1 MTTTKAEKTV
11 TKIEDKKEMWDI
23 DKLTEWKDNPR
34 KITDEG
40 LERLK
45 FQIKKLGQYK
55 PLLITQ
61 NGEVLGGNMRLRA
74 YKDLGIKDV
83 WVSIVNPKSNDEKI
97 EYALSD
103 NDRVGQYDEDML
115 SKILPNY
122 NIDLSQFSVDLK
134 DPVILK
140 DFIVNPSIL
149 DDIGLPDGAKVGFA
163 QMTFTV
169 TQDQAD
175 LIKRA
180 LEESK
185 SLGDFGDTG
194 NDNSNGNALARIA
207 EQFTETNG

>member
-1 MTTTKAEKTV
+1 MTTTKEEK
-11 TKIEDKKEMWDI
+11 KEDKKEMWDI
-23 DKLTEWKDNPR
+23 NKLTEWKDNPR
-34 KITDEG
+34 KVTDEG

-55 PLLITQ
+55 PLLVTDR
-61 NGEVLGGNMRLRA
+61 GEVLGGNMRLRV
-74 YKDLGIKDV
+74 YRELGIKDV
-83 WVSIVNPKSNDEKI
+83 WVSVVKPKDENEKI

-103 NDRVGQYDEDML
+103 NDRIGQYDEDML
-115 SKILPNY
+115 SKMLPNY
-122 NIDLSQFSVDLK
+122 NIDLGQFSVDLK
-134 DPVILK
+134 DPVVLR
-140 DFIVNPSIL
+140 DFVIDPSII

-175 LIKRA
+175 LIKKA
-180 LEESK
+180 LEDAK
-185 SLGDFGDTG
+185 ALGDFGDTG

>member
-1 MTTTKAEKTV
+1 MTTTKEEK
-11 TKIEDKKEMWDI
+11 KEDKKEMWDI
-23 DKLTEWKDNPR
+23 SKLTEWRDNPR
-34 KITDEG
+34 KVTDEG

-55 PLLITQ
+55 PLLVTDK
-61 NGEVLGGNMRLRA
+61 GEVLGGNMRLRV
-74 YKDLGIKDV
+74 YRELGIKDV
-83 WVSIVNPKSNDEKI
+83 WVSVVKPKDENEKI

-103 NDRVGQYDEDML
+103 NDRIGQYDEDML
-115 SKILPNY
+115 SKMLPNY
-122 NIDLSQFSVDLK
+122 NIDLGQFSVDLK
-134 DPVILK
+134 DPVVLR
-140 DFIVNPSIL
+140 DFVIDPSII

-175 LIKRA
+175 LIKKA
-180 LEESK
+180 LEDAK
-185 SLGDFGDTG
+185 ALGDFGDTG